1 MAAEQSLQIA
11 EDNNSGFRKTTVSC
25 FAAYVVQAVVNN
37 FVPLLLVQFNRE
49 FGITLGQF
57 TLLTSLNFGL
67 QLCIDLLAV
76 KFIDRIGY
84 KLAMIIAHGFS
95 FLGIAGLALLPEIFN
110 YHFSGVLICMFLYA
124 CGGGLLEVV
133 VSPIIDAIPSGSK
146 SASMSLLH
154 SFYCWGHAAVI
165 ALSTLF
171 FALAGIR
178 HWRILA
184 ILWSLIPLVN
194 GIIFTGMKLP
204 ETLPGYSLRSGH
216 SSVSKKAEIRGR
228 FRVREMLASGTFW
241 LFFALMFFSG
251 SSEQS
256 IAQWVSAFAE
266 KGLGVNKSAGD
277 VAGTLLFAVM
287 MGISR
292 TFFGKA
298 GKKLSLRIYMIAS
311 AFSCVVFYL
320 CIIFIPNA
328 LVKLIFCGLCGFS
341 VGIFWPGTFSA
352 ASASLSRF
360 GTPLFALLA
369 LAGDLGCM
377 CGPGL
382 VGTVSSACGG
392 NMIPGIGAA
401 VVFPAF
407 MCILLVFQTI
417 RSCGKIKGE
426 RSGGDD
432 DSAASLDEPAG

>member
-1 MAAEQSLQIA
+1 MAAEQSLQITG
-11 EDNNSGFRKTTVSC
+11 DNDPGFRKTTVSC

-95 FLGIAGLALLPEIFN
+95 FLGIAGLSVLPGLFN
-110 YHFSGVLICMFLYA
+110 NHFGGVLICMFLYA

-133 VSPIIDAIPSGSK
+133 VSPIVDAIPSGSK

-154 SFYCWGHAAVI
+154 SFYCWGHAGVI

-171 FALAGIR
+171 FVLAGIS

-184 ILWSLIPLVN
+184 LLWSLILLVN

-204 ETLPGYSLRSGH
+204 ETLPGYSLRAKAAA
-216 SSVSKKAEIRGR
+216 VAKKTGVKGR
-228 FRVREMLASGTFW
+228 FRLGQMLSSGTFW
-241 LFFALMFFSG
+241 LFFAMMFFSG

-277 VAGTLLFAVM
+277 IAGTLLFAVM

-298 GKKLSLRIYMIAS
+298 GKKLSLNIYMTAS
-311 AFSCVVFYL
+311 AFMCVAFYL

-382 VGTVSSACGG
+382 VGTVSAAFGG

-417 RSCGKIKGE
+417 RSCGKIQNG
-426 RSGGDD
+426 RPGGGD
-432 DSAASLDEPAG
+432 DSAAS

>member
-1 MAAEQSLQIA
+1 MAAEQSLQITG
-11 EDNNSGFRKTTVSC
+11 DNDPGFRKTTVSC

-95 FLGIAGLALLPEIFN
+95 FLGIAGLSVLPGLFN
-110 YHFSGVLICMFLYA
+110 NHFGGVLICMFLYA

-133 VSPIIDAIPSGSK
+133 VSPIVDAIPSGSK

-154 SFYCWGHAAVI
+154 SFYCWGHAGVI

-171 FALAGIR
+171 FVLAGIR

-184 ILWSLIPLVN
+184 LLWSLIPLVN

-204 ETLPGYSLRSGH
+204 ETLPGYSLRAKAAA
-216 SSVSKKAEIRGR
+216 VAKKAGVKGR
-228 FRVREMLASGTFW
+228 FRLGQMLSTGTFW
-241 LFFALMFFSG
+241 LFFAMMFFSG

-277 VAGTLLFAVM
+277 IAGTLLFAVM

-298 GKKLSLRIYMIAS
+298 GKKLSLNIYMTAS
-311 AFSCVVFYL
+311 AFMCVAFYL

-382 VGTVSSACGG
+382 VGTVSAAFGG

-417 RSCGKIKGE
+417 RSCGKIQNG
-426 RSGGDD
+426 RPGGGD
-432 DSAASLDEPAG
+432 DSAAS